1 MASSVP
7 QIGGSVLD
15 PSLGALYG
23 PSVIPDLGGL
33 GGSAVDRA
41 LGLNAGSYSLPP
53 SPFSGGFAAFPA
65 PAGNAIEDAVRLAC
79 ACGIDGCDC
88 DEALTEVNG
97 NNSLLNHLQQS
108 FQAQQL
114 STLVSMLIQLMQNR
128 GLVKARGQGKKD
140 KKDKVDKAAGAGGGG
155 GHGHSHGD
163 AKASHGSSSSE
174 ATSGGG
180 STGEVEAVTRQ
191 GEKIGA
197 KIADQFD
204 KMVAAAAKDGVKLQ
218 IESGLRTHAEQEKL
232 YAAYLNGTGNLA
244 AKPGTSNHES
254 GEAIDYSNT
263 PGAFDWLKKNAAKF
277 GFHGNVPGEPWH
289 YSLTG
294 N

>member
-7 QIGGSVLD
+7 QIGGSVFD

-23 PSVIPDLGGL
+23 PSLVPDLGGL
-33 GGSAVDRA
+33 GGSAAARTFGQN
-41 LGLNAGSYSLPP
+41 LLPP
-53 SPFSGGFAAFPA
+53 SPFTGGFAAFSA

-128 GLVKARGQGKKD
+128 GLVKAKGQGKKD
-140 KKDKVDKAAGAGGGG
+140 TKDKVDKASAGD
-155 GHGHSHGD
+155 GH
-163 AKASHGSSSSE
+163 SHGSSSSQ

-180 STGEVEAVTRQ
+180 SSGEVGAVSRQ

-254 GEAIDYSNT
+254 GEAIDYANT
-263 PGAFDWLKKNAAKF
+263 PGAFDWLKKNASKF